1 MTAEQSYVA
10 NARLIH
16 VGTDRMFAKVM
27 LLQWIA
33 GIVMAYFVSPAT
45 WDGAASELH
54 PHVIM
59 AAVGGGV
66 LASLPIYLACNFA
79 GRLSTRLI
87 IACAQMMF
95 SSLLIHISGGRIE
108 THFHIF
114 GSLAFLAAYR
124 DWRVLVPA
132 SLIVTVD
139 HLLRGIWWPETV
151 FGVSAVSIWVPLEHA
166 AWVVFEDVF
175 LLMTI
180 RQSVKEMRLLAEHT
194 ACLEATIVAAE
205 ESEHKACHANLAKSQ
220 FLANMSHEIRT
231 PLNSILGFSNLLLK
245 DNDVSS
251 PQEREE
257 FLTTGNHSGKH
268 LLTLI
273 NDILDLSKIESGQL
287 TLEIEDCSPH
297 EVIVDAVSLMRVR
310 ALEKGIVLN
319 YRCDGV
325 IPETI
330 KTDSHRLKQLLLNLI
345 GNSIK
350 FTDQGSV
357 LVVAILDTTNEEPQ
371 LVIEVRDTGVGI
383 AEDKLERIF
392 EPFMQADN
400 SVTRKYGGTGLGLA
414 ISRRI
419 ATA

>member
-1 MTAEQSYVA
+1 
-10 NARLIH
+10 
-16 VGTDRMFAKVM
+16 
-27 LLQWIA
+27 
-33 GIVMAYFVSPAT
+33 
-45 WDGAASELH
+45 
-54 PHVIM
+54 
-59 AAVGGGV
+59 
-66 LASLPIYLACNFA
+66 
-79 GRLSTRLI
+79 
-87 IACAQMMF
+87 
-95 SSLLIHISGGRIE
+95 
-108 THFHIF
+108 
-114 GSLAFLAAYR
+114 
-124 DWRVLVPA
+124 
-132 SLIVTVD
+132 
-139 HLLRGIWWPETV
+139 
-151 FGVSAVSIWVPLEHA
+151 
-166 AWVVFEDVF
+166 
-175 LLMTI
+175 
-180 RQSVKEMRLLAEHT
+180 
-194 ACLEATIVAAE
+194 
-205 ESEHKACHANLAKSQ
+205 
-220 FLANMSHEIRT
+220 MSHEIRT

-257 FLTTGNHSGKH
+257 FLTTVNHSGKH